1 MATSARE
8 ASSATAI
15 SLIAL
20 LAAALAPAIVAGLSF
35 VVLGASARLALH
47 LAAFALLLAL
57 AHVVLLGIPVVL
69 LLQRLWRISWTSSVL
84 AGWVIGSLPTAV
96 WAWPLRHAQRGVTAS
111 DWNGHALV
119 ATLVNGVPTWAGW
132 MQYARLVA
140 LAGAFGAV
148 GGVAF
153 WWARRLL
160 SRHATR
166 ATGSQP
172 P

>member
-1 MATSARE
+1 MATPARE
-8 ASSATAI
+8 VSSATAT

-20 LAAALAPAIVAGLSF
+20 TAAALAPALVAGLSF
-35 VVLGASARLALH
+35 IVLGASPRLALR

-57 AHVVLLGIPVVL
+57 AHVILLGIPAVL
-69 LLQRLWRISWTSSVL
+69 LLQRLHRISWVSSVL
-84 AGWVIGSLPTAV
+84 AGLMIGALPTAV
-96 WAWPLRHAQRGVTAS
+96 WAWPLRHAERGVTAS

-119 ATLVNGVPTWAGW
+119 ATVVNGVPTWAGW

-153 WWARRLL
+153 WWARRRLG
-160 SRHATR
+160 RHAGPR
-166 ATGSQP
+166 
-172 P
+172 